1 MNTSTGREDS
11 GRALKQVPAPH
22 GQVLPPGQSGL
33 RARLNDG
40 LFSDRNLEQLSH
52 LLDDCF
58 VLPGTQIRF
67 GLDGLIGL
75 VPFAGDLLAGLLSS
89 LIVIAAWFRGAPPV
103 LLARMLVNLT
113 LDVIV
118 GTIPLLGDAFD
129 IAWKANRRNY
139 ALLLRHNREPGR
151 HRWRDWAFLLLLA
164 AVLLAIFALPLI
176 VLGYLLALFRHR
188 P

>member
-1 MNTSTGREDS
+1 MNTSTGREDPK
-11 GRALKQVPAPH
+11 RAAGQVPALR
-22 GQVLPPGQSGL
+22 GQVLPPGRPGF

-40 LFSDRNLEQLSH
+40 LFSDRNLEQISH

-89 LIVIAAWFRGAPPV
+89 LIVVAAWFRGAPPV
-103 LLARMLVNLT
+103 LLARMLANLA

-118 GTIPLLGDAFD
+118 GTVPLLGDAFD

-139 ALLLRHNREPGR
+139 ALLIRHNREPSK
-151 HRWRDWAFLLLLA
+151 HHWRDWAFLLLLA
-164 AVLLAIFALPLI
+164 VVLLAIFALPLI
-176 VLGYLLALFRHR
+176 VLGYLLALLRHR
-188 P
+188 L